1 MDKKYPIIDFIN
13 CFFAVKNHNYF
24 FTYKDIILS
33 FAEKPNLFYIANKYN
48 ISVLQVHD
56 IVREYNLG
64 QLNRR
69 VFEISKEI
77 K

>member
-13 CFFAVKNHNYF
+13 CFFAVKNHNCF

-33 FAEKPNLFYIANKYN
+33 FIEKPNLFYIANKYN